1 MTLAER
7 ARLVLAF
14 ARVLYVNGQE
24 TDEMLAAVARL
35 GVALRLRV
43 TIIPRWGEL
52 QLQAEDGDVHT
63 MAVAVSVADAN
74 PTGVDMHRVAS
85 TMRTVDELSAGRLT
99 PVAAM
104 DTLARVSAAAPAS
117 RWMFALAAAVG
128 AVAFAVL

>member
-1 MTLAER
+1 MTLAKR

-14 ARVLYVNGQE
+14 ARVLYVNGQA
-24 TDEMLAAVARL
+24 TDEILAAVARL

-52 QLQAEDGDVHT
+52 QLQADDGDVR
-63 MAVAVSVADAN
+63 AVSVAEAD

-104 DTLARVSAAAPAS
+104 DTIARISAAPPAS
-117 RWMFALAAAVG
+117 T
-128 AVAFAVL
+128 